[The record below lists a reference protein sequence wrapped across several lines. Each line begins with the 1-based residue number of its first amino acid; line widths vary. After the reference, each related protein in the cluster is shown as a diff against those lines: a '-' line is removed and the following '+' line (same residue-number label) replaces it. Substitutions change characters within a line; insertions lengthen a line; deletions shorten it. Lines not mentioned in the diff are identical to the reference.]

1 MKLAIVVPVLNEAA
15 ALFAKLQA
23 LAPLRARGAELIVV
37 DGGSTDDTLAI
48 AQPLADRVL
57 QAPRGRA
64 SQLNAG
70 AATAR
75 ADVLLFLHADTQL
88 PADAD
93 RWIEQALQQ
102 GHRWGRFDVRIDG
115 RHALLPMVAWFMNQR
130 SRWSGIATGD
140 QAVFVQRRLFES
152 VGGFPATPLMEDIDL
167 SRRLKA
173 VDAPACLRERVTT
186 SGRRWDLHG
195 FWRTVLLMWRLR
207 AAHALDADAHT
218 LALRYGYQPR
228 APAAVAVMAKA
239 PVAGLAKTRLI
250 PLLGAAGAARA
261 QRGFALRTLATARA
275 ASTGDVTLWCAPDA
289 AHRFFRALARRRG
302 VNTIAQPA
310 GDLGQRMAA
319 AMARHFARTPHT
331 PLLIVGTD
339 CPALTPGH
347 LQQAADALQAVEV
360 VLIPAE
366 DGGYVLI
373 GLRRPVPEVFTGVAW
388 STPQV
393 LAQTRER
400 LQSAAARWREL
411 PALWDVDEPEDWLR
425 WQSQHAH
432 GPHGTRW
439 AAASPPAVP

>member
-15 ALFAKLQA
+15 TLALKLQA

-37 DGGSTDDTLAI
+37 DGGSTDGTLAI
-48 AQPLADRVL
+48 AQRLADRVL

-70 AATAR
+70 AAATR
-75 ADVLLFLHADTQL
+75 ADVLLFPHADTRL
-88 PADAD
+88 PANAD
-93 RWIEQALQQ
+93 RLIGQALSE
-102 GHRWGRFDVRIDG
+102 GHRWGRFDVRIEG
-115 RHALLPMVAWFMNQR
+115 RHPLLPMVAWFMNQR
-130 SRWSGIATGD
+130 SRLTGIATGD
-140 QAVFVQRRLFES
+140 QALFVQRRLFES
-152 VGGFPATPLMEDIDL
+152 VAGFAAMPLMEDIEL

-173 VDAPACLRERVTT
+173 IEAPACLRECVTT
-186 SGRRWDLHG
+186 SGRRWDQHG

-207 AAHALDADAHT
+207 AAHALGADAHT
-218 LALRYGYQPR
+218 LALRYGYRPR
-228 APAAVAVMAKA
+228 APAAVAIFAKA

-275 ASTGDVTLWCAPDA
+275 ASLGGVTLWCAPDA
-289 AHRFFRALARRRG
+289 ALRFFRALHGRHG
-302 VNTIAQPA
+302 VDTMAQPL
-310 GDLGQRMAA
+310 GDLGERMAA
-319 AMARHFARTPHT
+319 AVSHHFEHTPQT

-339 CPALTPGH
+339 CPALTPAH
-347 LQQAADALQAVEV
+347 LQQAADALQTVDG

-373 GLRRPVPEVFTGVAW
+373 GMRRPLPEVFNEVAW

-400 LQSAAARWREL
+400 LRGAGARWHEL
-411 PALWDVDEPEDWLR
+411 PALWDVDEPADWLR
-425 WQSQHAH
+425 WRATPL
-432 GPHGTRW
+432 GGRRDLR
-439 AAASPPAVP
+439 